1 MALQKTHLKTI
12 NTIRLH
18 KRRLYKQKNS
28 FKYETKKNSTELL
41 NYVWNKKKDKQEIS
55 FTWYIKEKAKAYSL
69 VTKSLKGKSQRK
81 VPYFISYGESV
92 EQTKRNSF
100 KM

>member
-1 MALQKTHLKTI
+1 MEQ
-12 NTIRLH
+12 
-18 KRRLYKQKNS
+18 
-28 FKYETKKNSTELL
+28 
-41 NYVWNKKKDKQEIS
+41 KDKQEIS
-55 FTWYIKEKAKAYSL
+55 FKWYIKEKAKTYSP